1 MTSSSTSHEGP
12 TSLATVSRNG
22 RALATVTPSAVLV
35 MLAEPHSAA
44 AEAYRS
50 LAANLQFVYAD
61 RQLQTIGIT
70 SASAGEG
77 KSTTAANLAIAL
89 AEGGRRVI
97 VIDADL
103 RRPSLS
109 ALFGVEAH
117 AGLADMLLGELP
129 GELSGEQAPLLL
141 VDTPAPGVRLLPS
154 GPTPANPLAAL
165 ASRRFEQVLALAR
178 AQADFV
184 LVDTTPAGAL
194 ADAAVLAPRLEG
206 ILLVVSAGRTK
217 RDLARRAREQLDRV
231 NANLLGVVLT
241 DVKGD
246 DKLYK
251 Y

>member
-1 MTSSSTSHEGP
+1 MSASPPPEGP

-22 RALATVTPSAVLV
+22 RSLAPVSPGGPLI
-35 MLAEPHSAA
+35 MLADPHSPA

-50 LAANLQFVYAD
+50 LAATLQFAHAE
-61 RQLQTIGIT
+61 RPLQTIGVT
-70 SASAGEG
+70 SSSAGEG
-77 KSTTAANLAIAL
+77 KSNTTANLAIAL

-103 RRPSLS
+103 RRPGLHT
-109 ALFGVEAH
+109 LFGVAGQE
-117 AGLADMLLGELP
+117 GLANVLLGDHTQL
-129 GELSGEQAPLLL
+129 PLL
-141 VDTPAPGVRLLPS
+141 DTPAPGVWLLAS
-154 GPTPANPLAAL
+154 GSTRGNPLEAL
-165 ASRRFEQVLALAR
+165 ASRRFEEVVALAR
-178 AQADFV
+178 TQADFV
-184 LVDTTPAGAL
+184 LVDTAPAGAL

-217 RDLARRAREQLDRV
+217 RDLARRAREQLERV

-241 DVKGD
+241 DVRGD